1 MALDRKKTKF
11 RRGLTAIMKL
21 HRKSTIQR
29 LRAPFV
35 LLCALCFLTISP
47 LSAAA
52 ISINTAGGVFFNTGL
67 VANSG
72 TTLANGAADVNWQCS
87 VNCSGNSFQA
97 LSSNPFNGSPSNWPL
112 PTTQNT
118 TPGVAANPWVASA
131 TSSGTPLSQWISF
144 QAQVDSDPNTTT
156 EYDYTETFNLSGFV
170 GSTLELI
177 GSFAVD
183 NTILGL
189 LINGNV
195 VTGTNSGNY
204 GTSGSKTV
212 FDITNASC
220 NPNCGLTNGTNTI
233 TFRTENIGV
242 GNVPNPTGL
251 LVEFTSATAG
261 LNGVPEPATLFGVG
275 LGLSVLG
282 LVYRRRR
289 S

>member
-1 MALDRKKTKF
+1 MRKAK
-11 RRGLTAIMKL
+11 TAIMNL
-21 HRKSTIQR
+21 HRKTTIQR

-35 LLCALCFLTISP
+35 VLCALCFLTILP
-47 LSAAA
+47 LSAAS
-52 ISINTAGGVFFNTGL
+52 IGINTAGGVFFNTGL

-72 TTLANGAADVNWQCS
+72 TTLSGGAADVNWQCS
-87 VNCSGNSFQA
+87 VGCSGNSFQA
-97 LSSNPFNGSPSNWPL
+97 LSNNPFSGSPANWPL

-118 TPGVAANPWVASA
+118 TPGQAGNPWVASA

-144 QAQVDSDPNTTT
+144 QAQVDTEPNTTT
-156 EYDYTETFNLSGFV
+156 EYDYTETFNLTGFT

-183 NTILGL
+183 NLILGI

-195 VTGTNSGNY
+195 VTGTNGGNY
-204 GTSGSKTV
+204 GTSGVKTA

-220 NPNCGLTNGTNTI
+220 TPNCGLTNGTNTI
-233 TFRTENIGV
+233 TFRAENV
-242 GNVPNPTGL
+242 AATSPNPSGL
-251 LVEFTSATAG
+251 LVEFTSATAA